1 MVFGGEKH
9 IVSPRFSLKPNL
21 GIVPGLRFS
30 LQSFETGY
38 VLLAAKRATPPRG
51 RRRTP
56 LPQANCLSGFG
67 ACRNAKRPG
76 KCGKTGWSLLEHLRG
91 NYFIRLQIVH
101 LLYKNHEPCKN
112 RFEVVNKKVNII
124 YTLICCFNIL
134 SNLSSPSLASC
145 YTSSMHFSDQTRC
158 SLFAGL

>member
-51 RRRTP
+51 PKTHSASSSE
-56 LPQANCLSGFG
+56 LPQRLWGLPQCKETRQVRQNRLVTFG
-67 ACRNAKRPG
+67 TP
-76 KCGKTGWSLLEHLRG
+76 
-91 NYFIRLQIVH
+91 
-101 LLYKNHEPCKN
+101 
-112 RFEVVNKKVNII
+112 
-124 YTLICCFNIL
+124 
-134 SNLSSPSLASC
+134 
-145 YTSSMHFSDQTRC
+145 TR
-158 SLFAGL
+158 